1 MAIVKAFIKMEELK
15 MKVVIVGGVATGAA
29 AAARL
34 RRLNE
39 EAEIIVLEK
48 TGYVSY
54 ANCGLPYYIGNV
66 IKDEHELTL
75 QTPESFK
82 RRFNID
88 VRVKSEVIS
97 IDRQNKCV
105 TVRNLQDGNTYE
117 ESYDKLVLAPGATA
131 NLLNLKNIDKN
142 KTFSLKTVEDTK
154 ELEYYLRTHDVR
166 EAVVFGGGF
175 IGVEVAEN
183 LRQKGCNVYIAVRN
197 NQILPNFDYDMVLQ
211 IEARMRNLGVNI
223 LKNLV
228 PEDYEKLAKNADLV
242 VMSVGV
248 TPQIEQAKQAGLEI
262 SELGTIAVNEK
273 MQTSD
278 ENIYAGGD
286 AVGITNVIFNEKA
299 KISLAGPAAKQ
310 GRVIAD
316 NICGLNSTYEGAN
329 PSSILKVFDITAA
342 STGINEREAVR
353 RGIDADKVIFNSPS
367 HATYYPGATSMFS
380 KVIFEKG
387 TGKLLGAQI
396 VGQEG
401 VDKRI
406 DVLATAI
413 YAKLTVYDLKKLD
426 LAYAPPYSSAKDP
439 VNMAGFIIE
448 NVVTGKMKQFFA
460 TDVNKLENRDDIVL
474 LDVRTPMEYKFGHF
488 KNSVNIPLD
497 ELRSRLSELDKYKG
511 KDVYINCHSGLRSYI
526 ALRILQQKGF
536 NCYNLA
542 GGYAFYSYLAND
554 SDYDM
559 AKRRECGLLR

>member
-1 MAIVKAFIKMEELK
+1 

-34 RRLNE
+34 RRLDE
-39 EAEIIVLEK
+39 KAEIVILEK
-48 TGYVSY
+48 TGYISY

-66 IKDEHELTL
+66 IKDERELTL

-88 VRVKSEVIS
+88 VRVRSEAIA
-97 IDRQNKCV
+97 INRENKRV
-105 TVRNLQDGNTYE
+105 TVKNLENGNTYE
-117 ESYDKLVLAPGATA
+117 ENYDKLVLAPGAKA
-131 NLLNLKNIDKN
+131 NWLNLENLDKN

-154 ELEYYLRTHDVR
+154 EIEYYLRSHKIGT
-166 EAVVFGGGF
+166 AVVFGGGF

-183 LRQKGCNVYIAVRN
+183 LRRKCNEVYIAVRGA
-197 NQILPNFDYDMVLQ
+197 QILPNFDYDMVLQ
-211 IEARMRNLGVNI
+211 IEARLRNLGVRI
-223 LKNLV
+223 LKNLSKD
-228 PEDYEKLAKNADLV
+228 DYEKLAKNADMV

-248 TPQIEQAKQAGLEI
+248 APEIELAKSAGLEI
-262 SELGTIAVNEK
+262 SELGAIAVNER

-286 AVGITNVIFNEKA
+286 AVGITNTILYIKT

-316 NICGLNSTYEGAN
+316 NICGVESKYEGAN

-342 STGINEREAVR
+342 TTGISEREAEK
-353 RGIDADKVIFNSPS
+353 RGIDVCKVIFSSAS

-380 KVIFEKG
+380 KVIFEKE
-387 TGKLLGAQI
+387 TGRLLGAQI
-396 VGQEG
+396 VGQDG

-413 YAKLTVYDLKKLD
+413 YAGLKASDLKKLD

-439 VNMAGFIIE
+439 VNMAGFIID
-448 NVVTGKMKQFFA
+448 NVMAGRMRQFFA
-460 TDVNKLENRDDIVL
+460 EDVKGLEERGDIVL

-488 KNSVNIPLD
+488 KNSINIPVD
-497 ELRSRLSELDKYKG
+497 ELRNRLQELDKFRG
-511 KDVYINCHSGLRSYI
+511 KPLYINCHSGLRSYV
-526 ALRILQQKGF
+526 ALRILEQEGF
-536 NCYNLA
+536 ECYNLA
-542 GGYAFYSYLAND
+542 GGYAFYSYFENNAE
-554 SDYDM
+554 YDM
-559 AKRRECGLLR
+559 QARRECGLLI

>member
-497 ELRSRLSELDKYKG
+497 ELRSRLLELDKYKG

>member
-1 MAIVKAFIKMEELK
+1 

-497 ELRSRLSELDKYKG
+497 ELRSRLLELDKYKG